1 MADISNADGSIISH
15 SKPSSWS
22 RYIGP
27 SLFLPLALKIA
38 QNTWNGPPTFNC
50 LMLPAIL
57 FLVEEGCSKNRAA
70 QVLLLNPL
78 KHHYF
83 GSFLYN
89 ELVSHNI
96 DKHLATATAEIFI
109 RFVDK
114 KYYNEE
120 FDYLSIKNLGFLLS
134 SLTNQAI
141 IYSDIDSVLGNNFI
155 AKFTIRTTASF
166 SVLLASDYRNFTK
179 NGNRANTVS
188 QNLKLAIYLQ
198 TLSSFVYIGN
208 TSSLYPEVASTASE
222 IIGSYSTAY
231 QSSSQVM
238 L

>member
-78 KHHYF
+78 NHHYF

-89 ELVSHNI
+89 EFVSHNI
-96 DKHLATATAEIFI
+96 NQDIATASVEILI
-109 RFVDK
+109 RFADT
-114 KYYNEE
+114 KYYDEHAH
-120 FDYLSIKNLGFLLS
+120 YISIKNLGCIAS
-134 SLTNQAI
+134 SLLNQAI

-166 SVLLASDYRNFTK
+166 CVLLASDYRNLTK
-179 NGNRANTVS
+179 DGNRANTVS
-188 QNLKLAIYLQ
+188 QNLKLSIYLQ

-208 TSSLYPEVASTASE
+208 TSLLYPEVAS
-222 IIGSYSTAY
+222 I
-231 QSSSQVM
+231 VN
-238 L
+238 